1 MLFFSD
7 RDTGLFLFWSSVAGL
22 SPTRG
27 GWFLVLKMTTLLAGA
42 TYHYLKKDVLTK
54 MFHNLKSKPIGSK
67 SLFWN
72 FNEKIPCSKIGL
84 QQKRILEIQKS
95 IIKILNH
102 NAD

>member
-54 MFHNLKSKPIGSK
+54 MFHNLKSKPIGRKNSLLKNRTSTKKNFRNPEKYYQNSK
-67 SLFWN
+67 S
-72 FNEKIPCSKIGL
+72 
-84 QQKRILEIQKS
+84 
-95 IIKILNH
+95 
-102 NAD
+102 